1 MNMSCDSEIITNNC
15 YLCGSE
21 MLLEER
27 EDVITFD
34 NKSKTIRTL
43 GWWCVSCGEAI
54 FDGVA
59 LHKRELAYLE
69 LKNTSVRIG

>member
-1 MNMSCDSEIITNNC
+1 MVSSCFD
-15 YLCGSE
+15 CGSE
-21 MLLEER
+21 TVLEER
-27 EDVITFD
+27 DDLLIYKDKSITI
-34 NKSKTIRTL
+34 KTL

-54 FDGVA
+54 LDGVA